1 MNDTINIGIRNI
13 GIYVPNGLHTSSY
26 IAEKS
31 GIPEE
36 VIREKFGINKKHKA
50 DENEHPSHMAVKAAQ
65 RAIEKF
71 DPAKIDLIIYHGSEY
86 KDYYLYNIA
95 AKIQYEL
102 GAKNAYAF
110 EVHSLCSGG
119 VLALKVAK
127 NMMQNDASLNNVL
140 LVTASKELDLVDYDN
155 QKARFMFNFGDG
167 AASTLLSKN
176 YDKNIVLE
184 THMITHGGFAED
196 VAVYGV
202 GSKNFYRHKEV
213 KGNMRM
219 LDVADP
225 EKMKS
230 GLDPISEDNFLT
242 VIRQSAEKSGYSA
255 KDIKFLAPIH
265 MKRSIHENLLLKL
278 GLGEENSYYLEDY
291 GHVQSADAF
300 IALHNAANEGRLKD
314 GDLAVMLGAGTGY
327 TWAATA
333 VKWGEQEEIK

>member
-1 MNDTINIGIRNI
+1 MDGMNNIGIRNI
-13 GIYVPNGLHTSSY
+13 GIYVPENLHTSSY

-50 DENEHPSHMAVKAAQ
+50 NENEHPSHMAVKAAQ
-65 RAIEKF
+65 KALDDF
-71 DPAKIDLIIYHGSEY
+71 DPAEIDLIIYHGSEY

-110 EVHSLCSGG
+110 EIHSLCSGG
-119 VLALKVAK
+119 AIALKVAK
-127 NMMQNDASLNNVL
+127 NMMLNDDSLNNVL
-140 LVTASKELDLVDYDN
+140 LVTASKELDLIDYNN

-167 AASTLLSKN
+167 AASALLSKN

-202 GSKNFYRHKEV
+202 GSKNFYKLKEV
-213 KGNMRM
+213 KDNMRM
-219 LDVADP
+219 LDVANP
-225 EKMKS
+225 EEMKS
-230 GLDPISEDNFLT
+230 RLDSISEDNFLT
-242 VIRQSAEKSGYSA
+242 VIRRSAEKSGYSE

-265 MKRSIHENLLLKL
+265 MKRSMHENLLSRL
-278 GLGEENSYYLEDY
+278 GLNEENSYYLEDY

-300 IALHNAANEGRLKD
+300 IALHNCAAEGKLKD
-314 GDLAVMLGAGTGY
+314 GDLIVMLGAGTGY

-333 VKWGEQEEIK
+333 VKWGI